1 MPFIVKL
8 ILLMIAI
15 GASIV
20 VALWVLITVSTAIS
34 DWVNAHPYE
43 TGALGAVIF
52 LSIVAFIWRIFLW
65 REEG

>member
-20 VALWVLITVSTAIS
+20 VALWVLTIVSTAIS
-34 DWVNAHPYE
+34 TWVKGNPYP
-43 TGALGAVIF
+43 TGAIGAIIF
-52 LSIVAFIWRIFLW
+52 LSIVAFIWRMFLW
-65 REEG
+65 EEE